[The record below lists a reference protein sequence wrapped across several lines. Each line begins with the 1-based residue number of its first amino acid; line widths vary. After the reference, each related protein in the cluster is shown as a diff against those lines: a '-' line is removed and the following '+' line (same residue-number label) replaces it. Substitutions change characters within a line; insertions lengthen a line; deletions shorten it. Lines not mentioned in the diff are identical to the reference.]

1 MRAAAVKAAAAVVW
15 YLPVAPHLG
24 GGGQCRWVA
33 AVTGFALAP
42 DLDHPGSTAARMW
55 GTVTRLT
62 ARAVGAVVGHRG
74 ATHQVAAV
82 GVVGAVVWL
91 ATSGRVAPAAAW
103 LAAYLG
109 IADPASVGAAA
120 GHAALLAV
128 VAVAVGLALAA
139 LRVPALPNFG
149 LSWLTA
155 ALAARMDVPLVWLPW
170 AAALGVAAHLAGDA
184 ITKRGLPGPA
194 GRRVGPRLI
203 TTGGRAETVVCLALA
218 AVIAAYP
225 FRVHLAALI
234 EGAIT

>member
-1 MRAAAVKAAAAVVW
+1 M
-15 YLPVAPHLG
+15 LIG
-24 GGGQCRWVA
+24 E
-33 AVTGFALAP
+33 
-42 DLDHPGSTAARMW
+42 
-55 GTVTRLT
+55 
-62 ARAVGAVVGHRG
+62 RG
-74 ATHQVAAV
+74 
-82 GVVGAVVWL
+82 
-91 ATSGRVAPAAAW
+91 AAAW
-103 LAAYLG
+103 LAAHLG
-109 IADPASVGAAA
+109 IADPASVGAAS

-128 VAVAVGLALAA
+128 VAVTVGLALAA
-139 LRVPALPNFG
+139 MRVPALPNFG

-225 FRVHLAALI
+225 FRGHLAALI
-234 EGAIT
+234 EGATT